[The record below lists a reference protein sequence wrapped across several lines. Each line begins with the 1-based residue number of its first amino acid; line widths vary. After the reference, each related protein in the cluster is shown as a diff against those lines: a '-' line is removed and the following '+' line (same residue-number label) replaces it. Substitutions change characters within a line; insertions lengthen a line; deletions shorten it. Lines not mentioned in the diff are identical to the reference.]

1 MSFKKPF
8 KAVPLKRRAK
18 RSSISNMAFRRQS
31 KSNWRGMLLPF
42 GVAVAAGVA
51 LGSTWSEKGDIQPE
65 QAQSFVAQ
73 RTDDRIAALRRME
86 ADEPPE
92 TLSAIT
98 GRSDRANERPALVGE
113 AKVGFAFYRVCED
126 ARRAGVAPLFRGQPG
141 YRDALDR
148 DGDGV
153 ACEPYLGR

>member
-18 RSSISNMAFRRQS
+18 RSASSNMAFWLES
-31 KSNWRGMLLPF
+31 KSSWRGMLLPV
-42 GVAVAAGVA
+42 GIAVAAGVV
-51 LGSTWSEKGDIQPE
+51 LGATWSEKGDTQPE
-65 QAQSFVAQ
+65 QTQNFVAQ
-73 RTDDRIAALRRME
+73 RTDDRVAALRRME

-92 TLSAIT
+92 TLSAMT
-98 GRSDRANERPALVGE
+98 RRSDHANERPASVGE
-113 AKVGFAFYRVCED
+113 AKAGFAFYRVCED